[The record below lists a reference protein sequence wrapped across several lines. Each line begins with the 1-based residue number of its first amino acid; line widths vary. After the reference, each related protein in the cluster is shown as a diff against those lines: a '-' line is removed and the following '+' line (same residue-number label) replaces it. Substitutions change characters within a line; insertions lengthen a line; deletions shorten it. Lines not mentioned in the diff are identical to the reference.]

1 MKLSAYDIV
10 LGIVVSTLLFLLLA
24 CFLVAFFM
32 IYRRR
37 RGEYF
42 REKETMKISFNNEL
56 LQSRIETQEDTFA
69 QLGQE
74 LHDNV
79 GQLLS
84 TTKMLLGI
92 TERNLT
98 EVPDTLKTA
107 EETLGKAIQD
117 IRALSKSLNK
127 EWLQQF
133 NLVENLRNEM
143 ERINTAGYVQANLR
157 TDITE
162 LPLPAETQ
170 VMLFRIVQ
178 EALQNSIKH
187 AGAKIIRIAVKR
199 VEDEIEL
206 LITDDGTGFDAV
218 KEIGKGVGIIN
229 MQHRTQLL
237 AGTIA
242 WREADSGGT
251 EVYIRI
257 PLTQKTISDEN

>member
-1 MKLSAYDIV
+1 MENEIITLIIAISILILVLSLVVVIV
-10 LGIVVSTLLFLLLA
+10 LTNYKKRQQIYFSEKAAMQKEFVNQLTQSQLETREE
-24 CFLVAFFM
+24 AF
-32 IYRRR
+32 
-37 RGEYF
+37 
-42 REKETMKISFNNEL
+42 
-56 LQSRIETQEDTFA
+56 Q

-206 LITDDGTGFDAV
+206 LITDDGTGFNAA
-218 KEIGKGVGIIN
+218 KGIGKGVGIIN

-237 AGTIA
+237 GGTIA